1 MAAERLAKLYLE
13 LIVSLQKSQEAY
25 NDVQAIVH
33 WYEVAREKATR
44 LDSLRRQV
52 EVNRLARE
60 YTAHYKKTAALLLV
74 SLEAQR
80 KFDRFLQDNFY
91 ELLEAFDL
99 EDQFRAQNNDRP

>member
-1 MAAERLAKLYLE
+1 MAAEQLAKLYLE

-52 EVNRLARE
+52 EVNRLAKE
-60 YTAHYKKTAALLLV
+60 YTAHLKKTADLLRIF
-74 SLEAQR
+74 LEAQR
-80 KFDRFLQDNFY
+80 KFDQFLQENFY
-91 ELLEAFDL
+91 ELVSIVDNFLDL
-99 EDQFRAQNNDRP
+99 